1 MTNKDSIQQ
10 KHLEAI
16 WKQCTE
22 ETFTVGVM
30 RDDWQDFHYRYA
42 SDKFKLDADLF
53 EVRNGGLM
61 KIGGN
66 GRLEFNEVEI
76 LDESAATSCT
86 TVTADAIG
94 YWEIWRNKTVA
105 MMDAEGRYIVTTCSE
120 LDYKRTYSF
129 EELRD
134 IFLTQKIKI

>member
-1 MTNKDSIQQ
+1 MTNQDSIQQ

-86 TVTADAIG
+86 TVTADAIKD
-94 YWEIWRNKTVA
+94 YEEWRKSLQTEFMKCDKSFRSMYFIEDTKTWHKR
-105 MMDAEGRYIVTTCSE
+105 DE
-120 LDYKRTYSF
+120 LP
-129 EELRD
+129 EL
-134 IFLTQKIKI
+134 FLNQKAKI